1 MKKWITM
8 VVVGAFSM
16 TAMAQY
22 GSEKTY
28 YYDRYGSSK

>member
-1 MKKWITM
+1 MKNWITM
-8 VVVGAFSM
+8 VMGVAFSM

>member
-8 VVVGAFSM
+8 FGVVAISM

-28 YYDRYGSSK
+28 YYDRYWSSK